1 MITLIDPA
9 THVTAP
15 WKNGGGTATDFAVR
29 LGPDGDVDWRIGT
42 AAIEKDGPFSH
53 YPDVTRVFTVVEGPG
68 VHLDFSAEGT
78 RTLDRDQP
86 TRFAGAPGPFCR
98 LRGAPATAFN
108 LLMRDGAFSG
118 DVQIVTGGE
127 GVIEPNPSDV
137 LAFVALE
144 GDWQLTGEGLAPVV
158 IRPWFT
164 ALLEGRGLVQIAAG
178 PGARAALVLLNV
190 A

>member
-1 MITLIDPA
+1 MFTLIDPA
-9 THVTAP
+9 THVSVP
-15 WKNGGGTATDFAVR
+15 WKNGGGTATDFVVR

-68 VHLDFSAEGT
+68 VHLDFPGEGT

-86 TRFAGAPGPFCR
+86 TRFVGAPGPFCR

-108 LLMRDGAFSG
+108 LLMRDGVFDG
-118 DVQIVTGGE
+118 DVQIVRGGE
-127 GVIEPNPSDV
+127 EPVRPAPSDV
-137 LAFVALE
+137 LALIALE
-144 GDWQLTGEGLAPVV
+144 GDWQMTGQGMAPVM
-158 IRPWFT
+158 IRPLFT
-164 ALLEGRGLVQIAAG
+164 ALLEGRGLVQIVAG